1 MRVLLGQ
8 LASIHG
14 EPEQNADLVRRAL
27 STHPEADLAVF
38 PELFL
43 SGYEAAVGEGLAI
56 SPSDDAVRTVAG
68 AAAEHAT
75 PVLVGLPERLEDG
88 SVANAVGCATASGDW
103 YTAYRKTYLFG
114 PRERKAFVPGDH
126 LALVQLADRTV
137 APLVC
142 FDIEFPEPARA
153 LAMAG
158 AELIVTVAANM
169 DPYGPDHRLAAQ
181 ARALDN
187 RRPHVYVNRVGAD
200 GELRFVGG
208 SMVIAG
214 DGSIVEELGDQEEVA
229 LVDLDETPPIDELDY
244 LAQIRELPT
253 RHVSP

>member
-1 MRVLLGQ
+1 VRVLLGQ
-8 LASIHG
+8 LAPVHG
-14 EPEQNADLVRRAL
+14 EPEQNAERVRQAL
-27 STHPEADLAVF
+27 SSHPEAELAVF

-43 SGYEAAVGEGLAI
+43 SGYEAAVTEGLAI
-56 SPSDDAVRTVAG
+56 TASDGAVRIVAE
-68 AAAEHAT
+68 AAAEYST
-75 PVLVGLPERLEDG
+75 SVLVGFPESLEDG
-88 SVANAVGCATASGDW
+88 SVANAVGCATVSGDW
-103 YTAYRKTYLFG
+103 FTAYRKAYLFG
-114 PRERKAFVPGDH
+114 PRERKAFVEGDH
-126 LALVQLADRTV
+126 LALVDMAGQTL

-158 AELIVTVAANM
+158 ADVLVTVAANM

-187 RRPHVYVNRVGAD
+187 RRPHVYVNRVGVD

-208 SMVIAG
+208 SLVAAA
-214 DGSIVEELGDQEEVA
+214 DGSIVRELGDQEEVA
-229 LVDLDETPPIDELDY
+229 LVELEEAPPIEELDY

-253 RHVSP
+253 RRVGP